1 MGSRSLSSASSPRR
15 RTTAKRYRRGTPR
28 RPCPFVGQ
36 PIDAWWRNGN
46 AAVCKTVTS
55 RFDSGP
61 RIQSV
66 SRSRGS
72 NAEASDFV
80 RWLAPTFFRA
90 SPGGKGGGFS
100 LRNFAGSTPVA
111 WTKDGAS
118 PGAVDLKATDFESV
132 TIVGSSPTAAPTI
145 PGIAQRQSGALI
157 RPVSGCSTQ
166 PFGTNV
172 MLT

>member
-28 RPCPFVGQ
+28 RPARSSGSQSTRGGEMGTQRSAKP
-36 PIDAWWRNGN
+36 
-46 AAVCKTVTS
+46 S
-55 RFDSGP
+55 RAGSIP
-61 RIQSV
+61 VHASNPSLALVARTERRRIS
-66 SRSRGS
+66 S
-72 NAEASDFV
+72 A
-80 RWLAPTFFRA
+80 WLAPTFFRA

-132 TIVGSSPTAAPTI
+132 TTVGSSPTAPTI